1 MLIRFLLRLKISR
14 LSCMVKEMEANI
26 IKYRSDMELMNNLY
40 YCGRGDVDT
49 YINEW
54 TEGVRNKIEA
64 CKRLIVRFQS
74 KLDGVVG

>member
-1 MLIRFLLRLKISR
+1 MLIKFLLRLKISR
-14 LSCMVKEMEANI
+14 LSCMVKEMEVDI
-26 IKYRSDMELMNNLY
+26 IKYRKDMELMNDLY

-54 TEGVRNKIEA
+54 TEGVRKKILA
-64 CKRLIVRFQS
+64 CERLIVRLQR